1 MTPET
6 LLPFIIFGG
15 AALALVA
22 GIGAWIWD
30 NWSKQRSKSC
40 TELTYSSTSHKL
52 EIIVFFI
59 MFFFIF
65 SMVLMIG
72 KHFEGVIGNL
82 IRKFL
87 LSLSGT
93 TKIPAFASL
102 FMVTGLGFAL
112 SIPFSGVAA
121 KFFSSRGRYWQLL
134 GEKLVAVSFG
144 LCLAW
149 WVVFFILM
157 DIKPRWFTKGPSGF

>member
-59 MFFFIF
+59 IFFCIF
-65 SMVLMIG
+65 SMVLIFG
-72 KHFEGVIGNL
+72 NQFEGVVGNL
-82 IRKFL
+82 SRRFM
-87 LSLSGT
+87 LSLWGK

-121 KFFSSRGRYWQLL
+121 LLFSSRGRYWQML
-134 GEKLVAVSFG
+134 GEKLICISLG

-149 WVVFFILM
+149 FIVFLFIL
-157 DIKPRWFTKGPSGF
+157 DIQPRWFTKGPSGF